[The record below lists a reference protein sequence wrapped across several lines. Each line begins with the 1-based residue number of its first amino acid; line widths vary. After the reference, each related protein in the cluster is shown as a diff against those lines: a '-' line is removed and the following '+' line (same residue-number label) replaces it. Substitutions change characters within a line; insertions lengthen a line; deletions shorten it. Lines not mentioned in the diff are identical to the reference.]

1 MVRWLPYFIA
11 GRYLRS
17 RKSHSVIN
25 IISGVSVAA
34 MATPVAAMV
43 ILLSVFNGLE
53 GMVRTL
59 YRAVDADITIRAAEG
74 TVFDAAAVDTAAIR
88 AAEGVETLSLVLEQG
103 AMAEVGDR
111 RTIVR
116 LRGVERTYEDVVPV
130 AQTIYGGTFA
140 VGVERTY
147 EDVVPVAQT
156 IYGGTFAVG
165 VDDSRSVVLG
175 HRTAQELGMSRQAA
189 GDMVTLYAINR
200 ARFSSL
206 LPVGGYTRRTL
217 PVAGFYSIDD
227 ENGDVAYVSLDVA
240 QDMFNYEGRASSV
253 AVKLAAGADADA
265 VAERLQRIAGE
276 GMEVLTRE
284 RSNSIYRL
292 MALEKWGVFAVAL
305 LVLVVASLTVV
316 GTIVMIMIDKRD
328 DAATLRMMGA
338 NRATV
343 RDIFV
348 GEGHLLA
355 GVSLVLGVAA
365 GVGLTLL
372 QQTVGLVRLQT
383 ATLMVD
389 IYPVELHAADVLLTA
404 AAYIVVAHVVTRL
417 TVGAMLKDN
426 ATI

>member
-53 GMVRTL
+53 GMVRSL
-59 YRAVDADITIRAAEG
+59 YAAVDADITVRAAEG
-74 TVFDAAAVDTAAIR
+74 STFELAGVDTAAMR
-88 AAEGVETLSLVLEQG
+88 SAAGVEALAPVLEQG
-103 AMAEVGDR
+103 AMAEAAGR

-116 LRGVERTYEDVVPV
+116 LRGIGEEYGRVVPV
-130 AQTIYGGTFA
+130 AQTVYNGTFTVA
-140 VGVERTY
+140 VGEGRSA
-147 EDVVPVAQT
+147 VV
-156 IYGGTFAVG
+156 
-165 VDDSRSVVLG
+165 G
-175 HRTAQELGMSRQAA
+175 HRTAQELGMSRQSA
-189 GDMVTLYAINR
+189 GDTVAFYAINR
-200 ARFSSL
+200 ARISSL
-206 LPVGGYTRRTL
+206 LPVGGYTRRAL

-227 ENGDVAYVSLDVA
+227 ENGDVAFVSMDEA
-240 QDMFNYEGRASSV
+240 QRIFNYAGHASALVVKV
-253 AVKLAAGADADA
+253 ADGADADE
-265 VAERLQRIAGE
+265 VAARLQEIAGG

-305 LVLVVASLTVV
+305 LVLAVASLTVV

-328 DAATLRMMGA
+328 DAATLRTMGA
-338 NRATV
+338 SRAMV
-343 RDIFV
+343 RAIFV
-348 GEGHLLA
+348 GEGNLLA
-355 GVSLVLGVAA
+355 AVSLVLGLVL

-389 IYPVELHAADVLLTA
+389 VYPVELHAADVVLTA
-404 AAYIVVAHVVTRL
+404 VAYAAVAHVVTRL
-417 TVGAMLKDN
+417 TVGAMLKEN
-426 ATI
+426 TTI

>member
-140 VGVERTY
+140 VGV
-147 EDVVPVAQT
+147 
-156 IYGGTFAVG
+156 
-165 VDDSRSVVLG
+165 DDSRSVVLG

-200 ARFSSL
+200 TRFSSL
-206 LPVGGYTRRTL
+206 LPVGGYTRQTL

-227 ENGDVAYVSLDVA
+227 ENGDVAYVALDVA

-338 NRATV
+338 SRATV

-355 GVSLVLGVAA
+355 VVSLVLGVAA

>member
-140 VGVERTY
+140 VGV
-147 EDVVPVAQT
+147 
-156 IYGGTFAVG
+156 
-165 VDDSRSVVLG
+165 DDSRSVVLG
-175 HRTAQELGMSRQAA
+175 HRTAQELGMSRQAV

-305 LVLVVASLTVV
+305 IVLVVASLTVV

>member
-17 RKSHSVIN
+17 RKSHSAIN

-74 TVFDAAAVDTAAIR
+74 TVFDVAAVDTAAIR

-140 VGVERTY
+140 VGV
-147 EDVVPVAQT
+147 
-156 IYGGTFAVG
+156 
-165 VDDSRSVVLG
+165 DDSRSVVLG

-200 ARFSSL
+200 TRFSSL

-305 LVLVVASLTVV
+305 IVLVVASLTVV

>member
-74 TVFDAAAVDTAAIR
+74 TVFDAAAVDAAAIR

-116 LRGVERTYEDVVPV
+116 LR
-130 AQTIYGGTFA
+130 
-140 VGVERTY
+140 GVERTY

-305 LVLVVASLTVV
+305 IVLVVASLTVV

>member
-34 MATPVAAMV
+34 MATPFAAMV

-74 TVFDAAAVDTAAIR
+74 TVFDVAAVDTAAIR

-140 VGVERTY
+140 VGV
-147 EDVVPVAQT
+147 
-156 IYGGTFAVG
+156 
-165 VDDSRSVVLG
+165 DDSRSVVLG

-200 ARFSSL
+200 TRFSSL

-217 PVAGFYSIDD
+217 PVAGLYSIDD
-227 ENGDVAYVSLDVA
+227 ENGDVAYVALDVA

-305 LVLVVASLTVV
+305 IVLVVASLTVV

>member
-74 TVFDAAAVDTAAIR
+74 TVFDVAAVDTAAIR

-140 VGVERTY
+140 VGV
-147 EDVVPVAQT
+147 
-156 IYGGTFAVG
+156 
-165 VDDSRSVVLG
+165 DDSRSVVLG
-175 HRTAQELGMSRQAA
+175 HRTAQELGMSRQTV

>member
-53 GMVRTL
+53 DMVRTL

-74 TVFDAAAVDTAAIR
+74 TIFDAAAVDTAAIR

-111 RTIVR
+111 RMIVR
-116 LRGVERTYEDVVPV
+116 LR
-130 AQTIYGGTFA
+130 
-140 VGVERTY
+140 GVERTY

-200 ARFSSL
+200 TRFSSL

-227 ENGDVAYVSLDVA
+227 ENGDVAYVALDVA

-305 LVLVVASLTVV
+305 IVLVVASLTVV

-338 NRATV
+338 SRATV

>member
-59 YRAVDADITIRAAEG
+59 YRAVDADIAIRAAEG
-74 TVFDAAAVDTAAIR
+74 TVFDVAAVDTAAIR

-140 VGVERTY
+140 VGV
-147 EDVVPVAQT
+147 
-156 IYGGTFAVG
+156 
-165 VDDSRSVVLG
+165 DDSRSVVLG

-200 ARFSSL
+200 TRFSSL

-305 LVLVVASLTVV
+305 IVLVVASLTVV

-338 NRATV
+338 SRATV

-355 GVSLVLGVAA
+355 VVSLVLGVAA

>member
-74 TVFDAAAVDTAAIR
+74 TVFDVAAVDTAAIR

-103 AMAEVGDR
+103 TMAEVGDR

-116 LRGVERTYEDVVPV
+116 LR
-130 AQTIYGGTFA
+130 
-140 VGVERTY
+140 GVERTY

-200 ARFSSL
+200 TRFSSL

-227 ENGDVAYVSLDVA
+227 ENGDVAYVALDVA

-305 LVLVVASLTVV
+305 IVLVVASLTVV

-355 GVSLVLGVAA
+355 VVSLVLGVAA

>member
-74 TVFDAAAVDTAAIR
+74 TVFDAAAVDAAAIR

-140 VGVERTY
+140 VGV
-147 EDVVPVAQT
+147 
-156 IYGGTFAVG
+156 
-165 VDDSRSVVLG
+165 DDSRSVVLG

-200 ARFSSL
+200 TRFSSL

-227 ENGDVAYVSLDVA
+227 ENGDVAYVALDVA

-305 LVLVVASLTVV
+305 IVLVVASLTVV

>member
-59 YRAVDADITIRAAEG
+59 YRAVDADIAIRAAEG
-74 TVFDAAAVDTAAIR
+74 TVFDVAAVDTAAIR

-140 VGVERTY
+140 VS
-147 EDVVPVAQT
+147 
-156 IYGGTFAVG
+156 

-200 ARFSSL
+200 TRFSSL

-305 LVLVVASLTVV
+305 IVLVVASLTVV

-338 NRATV
+338 SRATV

-355 GVSLVLGVAA
+355 VVSLVLGVAA

>member
-74 TVFDAAAVDTAAIR
+74 TVFDVAAADTAAIR

-140 VGVERTY
+140 VGV
-147 EDVVPVAQT
+147 
-156 IYGGTFAVG
+156 
-165 VDDSRSVVLG
+165 DDSRSVVLG

-200 ARFSSL
+200 TRFSSL

-265 VAERLQRIAGE
+265 VAEHLQRIAGE

-338 NRATV
+338 SRATV

>member
-1 MVRWLPYFIA
+1 M
-11 GRYLRS
+11 
-17 RKSHSVIN
+17 IN

-59 YRAVDADITIRAAEG
+59 YRAVDADIAIRAAEG

-140 VGVERTY
+140 VGV
-147 EDVVPVAQT
+147 
-156 IYGGTFAVG
+156 
-165 VDDSRSVVLG
+165 DDSRSVVLG

-200 ARFSSL
+200 TRFSSL

-227 ENGDVAYVSLDVA
+227 ENGDVAYVALDVA

-305 LVLVVASLTVV
+305 IVLVVASLTVV

>member
-116 LRGVERTYEDVVPV
+116 LRGVER
-130 AQTIYGGTFA
+130 A
-140 VGVERTY
+140 Y

-200 ARFSSL
+200 TRFSSL

-227 ENGDVAYVSLDVA
+227 ENGDVAYVALDVA

-338 NRATV
+338 SRATV

>member
-140 VGVERTY
+140 VS
-147 EDVVPVAQT
+147 
-156 IYGGTFAVG
+156 

-200 ARFSSL
+200 TRFSSL

-305 LVLVVASLTVV
+305 IVLVVASLTVV

>member
-11 GRYLRS
+11 GRYMRS

-140 VGVERTY
+140 VS
-147 EDVVPVAQT
+147 
-156 IYGGTFAVG
+156 

-227 ENGDVAYVSLDVA
+227 ENGDVAYVALDVA

-305 LVLVVASLTVV
+305 IVLVVASLTVV

-338 NRATV
+338 SRATV

-355 GVSLVLGVAA
+355 VVSLVLGVAA

>member
-53 GMVRTL
+53 DMVRTL

-74 TVFDAAAVDTAAIR
+74 TVFDVAAVDTAAIR

-140 VGVERTY
+140 VGV
-147 EDVVPVAQT
+147 
-156 IYGGTFAVG
+156 
-165 VDDSRSVVLG
+165 DDSRSVVLG

-200 ARFSSL
+200 TRFSSL

-305 LVLVVASLTVV
+305 IVLVVASLTVV

-372 QQTVGLVRLQT
+372 QQTMGLVRLQT

>member
-116 LRGVERTYEDVVPV
+116 LRGVERM
-130 AQTIYGGTFA
+130 
-140 VGVERTY
+140 Y

>member
-74 TVFDAAAVDTAAIR
+74 TIFDAAAVDTAAIR

-140 VGVERTY
+140 VGV
-147 EDVVPVAQT
+147 
-156 IYGGTFAVG
+156 
-165 VDDSRSVVLG
+165 DDSRSVVLG
-175 HRTAQELGMSRQAA
+175 HRTAQELGMSRQTV

-200 ARFSSL
+200 TRFSSL

>member
-74 TVFDAAAVDTAAIR
+74 TVFDVAAVDTAAIR

-140 VGVERTY
+140 VS
-147 EDVVPVAQT
+147 
-156 IYGGTFAVG
+156 

-200 ARFSSL
+200 TRFSSL

-305 LVLVVASLTVV
+305 IVLVVASLTVV

-355 GVSLVLGVAA
+355 VVSLVLGVAA

>member
-116 LRGVERTYEDVVPV
+116 LR
-130 AQTIYGGTFA
+130 
-140 VGVERTY
+140 GVERTY

-305 LVLVVASLTVV
+305 IVLVVASLTVV

-338 NRATV
+338 SRATV

>member
-74 TVFDAAAVDTAAIR
+74 TVFDVAAVDTAAIR

-140 VGVERTY
+140 VS
-147 EDVVPVAQT
+147 
-156 IYGGTFAVG
+156 

-200 ARFSSL
+200 TRFSSL

-217 PVAGFYSIDD
+217 PVTGFYSIDD

-265 VAERLQRIAGE
+265 VAERLQRITGE

-305 LVLVVASLTVV
+305 IVLVVASLTVV

-338 NRATV
+338 SRATV

-355 GVSLVLGVAA
+355 VVSLVLGVAA